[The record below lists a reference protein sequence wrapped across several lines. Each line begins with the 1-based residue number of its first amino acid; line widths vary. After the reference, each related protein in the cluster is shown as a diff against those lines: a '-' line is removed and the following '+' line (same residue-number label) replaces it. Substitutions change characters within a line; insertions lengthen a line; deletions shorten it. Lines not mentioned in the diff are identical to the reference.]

1 MLGDKLREAR
11 EKQNLTYKD
20 IEKGTSIR
28 ALYIEYIENGNY
40 DELPADVYTKGFIR
54 SYANFL
60 KLNPNELVQEFIA
73 ERHGG
78 AAPSAAPAVPQAP
91 QAPAAPA
98 RPAREEHAE
107 RQEQPEVK
115 KAAPAPKAASAE
127 APAEPVKN
135 AGQPAPKA
143 APTPKAEQ
151 PKAAPAPE
159 KKAEPAQQAS
169 VRPVRQERPASQVR
183 QAQPTPQPE
192 AVKPAAPAK
201 KAAPAAPKARPAR
214 REKPAAK
221 YDFDEPKRSNT
232 KLIAIVAVILVVLA
246 GAAYALTGSDDS
258 ASKAPAQQQTQ
269 QAAPEPK
276 TYDDVE
282 VTATFSADCWL
293 EVKADGKTI
302 YEGTLKKGDSQTWKG
317 QDKVT
322 VRVGDA
328 GAVSFSVNGKDLG
341 KAGKDGQV
349 ANKTFTKEN
358 N

>member
-40 DELPADVYTKGFIR
+40 DELPGDVYTKGFIR

-60 KLNPNELVQEFIA
+60 KLNPNELVQEFTA

-78 AAPSAAPAVPQAP
+78 AAANAATAAP
-91 QAPAAPA
+91 QAQAP
-98 RPAREEHAE
+98 
-107 RQEQPEVK
+107 RQEQP
-115 KAAPAPKAASAE
+115 APAPQAAAPKTSSEPAKPVK
-127 APAEPVKN
+127 PAEQVRQPVPK
-135 AGQPAPKA
+135 AEPKPTVKAEPPKA
-143 APTPKAEQ
+143 AE

-159 KKAEPAQQAS
+159 PKATPAPQAPA
-169 VRPVRQERPASQVR
+169 RQEKPVRQEVQQPAAKPAPQPQAQRPAR
-183 QAQPTPQPE
+183 P
-192 AVKPAAPAK
+192 VKPAAPK
-201 KAAPAAPKARPAR
+201 ERPAR

-246 GAAYALTGSDDS
+246 GAAYALSGSDDS
-258 ASKAPAQQQTQ
+258 ASKAPQQTQ
-269 QAAPEPK
+269 QQEQAPAPK

-282 VTATFSADCWL
+282 VTATFTADCWL
-293 EVKADGKTI
+293 EVKADDKTI

>member
-115 KAAPAPKAASAE
+115 KAAPAPKAAAPA
-127 APAEPVKN
+127 APAEPVK
-135 AGQPAPKA
+135 
-143 APTPKAEQ
+143 KAEQ
-151 PKAAPAPE
+151 PKAAPAPQVN
-159 KKAEPAQQAS
+159 AQPQQAPA
-169 VRPVRQERPASQVR
+169 RPVQEERQERPAAPAR
-183 QAQPTPQPE
+183 PAQPAAKPAPQPE